1 VHALNR
7 ESHTLLRLSPHLT
20 SYTSFVLILDATF
33 FGKKGSDTQWGLLVA
48 QDALTGDILASKEI
62 FQETLEDYRVL
73 LSGLVGAGYPAPY
86 FCVIDGRKG
95 VEATIRGY
103 YDVPVQICQSH
114 KIAIVDRYLLKYPRR
129 ESYKALK
136 LIAHMMTQTDQPSF
150 VWMLEKFR
158 HQYREDF
165 ETREL
170 DPVTLIRRNTH
181 PRLHLA
187 YRSLV
192 RDIDRLFVS
201 LQYLQIVQKNINT
214 SNRIECVFSHLKPK
228 VKLHR

>member
-1 VHALNR
+1 MHADNR
-7 ESHTLLRLSPHLT
+7 RVHTLLRLNLHLG
-20 SYTSFVLILDATF
+20 SYTSSVLILDATF

-62 FQETLEDYRVL
+62 LQETLEDYRTL
-73 LSGLVGAGYPAPY
+73 LSGLVGAGYPAPH

-95 VEATIRGY
+95 VEAAIRGY

-114 KIAIVDRYLLKYPRR
+114 KIATVDRYLLKYPRR

-136 LIAHMMTQTDQPSF
+136 IIAHMMTQTDQPSF

-158 HQYREDF
+158 HQYEEDF

-170 DPVTLIRRNTH
+170 DPVTLTRRNTH

-192 RDIDRLFVS
+192 RDIDRLFIS
-201 LQYLQIVQKNINT
+201 LQYLQILQKNINT